1 MKNSLMLWTLSVLL
15 LSVIIEC
22 RNKTA
27 EEKHQHQI
35 LQEVDNSTLN
45 NSTVNQTEIK
55 EEFQS
60 KGSLG
65 EAKDTQ
71 FNRLNGKYSHKK
83 KRTNPAARTELNPA
97 ARAESNPAARTV
109 LNPAA
114 RAELNPAARKN
125 ENKRPRRHLSDARK
139 RNH

>member
-1 MKNSLMLWTLSVLL
+1 MKNSLMLWTLSILL

-83 KRTNPAARTELNPA
+83 KRTNPAARTK
-97 ARAESNPAARTV
+97 

-125 ENKRPRRHLSDARK
+125 EKKRPRRHLSDARK

>member
-83 KRTNPAARTELNPA
+83 KRTNPAARTKL
-97 ARAESNPAARTV
+97 NPAARTV

>member
-97 ARAESNPAARTV
+97 ARTV

>member
-35 LQEVDNSTLN
+35 LQEMDNSTLN

-97 ARAESNPAARTV
+97 ARTV

>member
-27 EEKHQHQI
+27 EEKHQHQV

-97 ARAESNPAARTV
+97 ARTV

>member
-22 RNKTA
+22 TNKTA

-83 KRTNPAARTELNPA
+83 KRTNPAART
-97 ARAESNPAARTV
+97 V

>member
-45 NSTVNQTEIK
+45 NSTVNQTQIK

-65 EAKDTQ
+65 ESKGTQ

-97 ARAESNPAARTV
+97 AR
-109 LNPAA
+109 
-114 RAELNPAARKN
+114 KN